1 MIPEIK
7 NILYTTDLSENAQFA
22 FSYAVTLANKFDA
35 GITVMHIM
43 EDLSPSGDSLVKSVI
58 GEEKWQELRTQN
70 ERNILDSIQSRLA
83 DFCENISKELPACP
97 FVVER
102 TLVKSGNPVEEIL
115 SEAQSSDYDLIIMGA
130 HGHGAL
136 VGAFMGSVSRRVL
149 RRCKKP
155 VLVIRLPEE

>member
-7 NILYTTDLSENAQFA
+7 KILYTTDLSENARFA

-35 GITVMHIM
+35 GITVLHTM

-58 GEEKWQELRTQN
+58 GEDKWQELRTQN
-70 ERNILDSIQSRLA
+70 ERSILDSIQSRLA
-83 DFCENISKELPACP
+83 DFCEDISKELPACP

-102 TLVKSGNPVEEIL
+102 TLVKTGNPVEEIL
-115 SEAQSSDYDLIIMGA
+115 TEAEKENYDLIIMGA
-130 HGHGAL
+130 HGHGILADA
-136 VGAFMGSVSRRVL
+136 VMGSVSRRVL

-155 VLVIRLPEE
+155 ALVIRLPEE

>member
-7 NILYTTDLSENAQFA
+7 KILYTTDLSENARFA

-35 GITVMHIM
+35 GITVLHTM

-58 GEEKWQELRTQN
+58 GEEKWQELRKQN

-83 DFCENISKELPACP
+83 DFCDNISKELPACP

-102 TLVKSGNPVEEIL
+102 TLVKTGNPVDTIVQT
-115 SEAQSSDYDLIIMGA
+115 A
-130 HGHGAL
+130 
-136 VGAFMGSVSRRVL
+136 
-149 RRCKKP
+149 
-155 VLVIRLPEE
+155 